1 MTTRRIR
8 SPVISAQ
15 RSAHSAQR
23 QRPPRRRRA
32 KKRRSHAILTPH
44 GDEGEDRGKPTIT
57 HLLIDAPPS
66 SPSAKKGLAFG
77 SKPSMC
83 VGRSAA
89 QSVVRKTLSPDGAAS
104 ARDQPPHR
112 HWPIRGLSW

>member
-1 MTTRRIR
+1 MLNLLFHILADRIGL
-8 SPVISAQ
+8 
-15 RSAHSAQR
+15 
-23 QRPPRRRRA
+23 RRRA
-32 KKRRSHAILTPH
+32 PARRGEKPRNHAILPPH

-83 VGRSAA
+83 AGRSAA
-89 QSVVRKTLSPDGAAS
+89 TTDGAKD
-104 ARDQPPHR
+104 RWH
-112 HWPIRGLSW
+112 LSCATRRPRPR